1 MSVTP
6 VTRKPYK
13 LMDRTR
19 TIKKGVT
26 ASSLDELLG
35 LARQKLGYK
44 PKQDVYLVLEED
56 GTEIDE
62 NDYFQ
67 TLPENTTL
75 MLLFTED
82 RWSPFATI
90 DQTDSAAASRN
101 RLVEILCR
109 LEKDPGTIALLDGS
123 DLELLAEMDMKET
136 MTRFPRFNNAFLKQL
151 QEASD
156 RHLLEKN
163 GIRDTLGLLNI
174 YHRSQFG
181 ANTSNIEPLQPQQLQ
196 APAAPIAPPSG
207 RRNINA
213 SPRKRRKG
221 DDEDEDTIG

>member
-1 MSVTP
+1 MSETI
-6 VTRKPYK
+6 TRKPYK

-26 ASSLDELLG
+26 ASCLEELIGLG
-35 LARQKLGYK
+35 RQKLGYK

-136 MTRFPRFNNAFLKQL
+136 MTRFPRFNTAFLSQL

-174 YHRSQFG
+174 YHRAQFG
-181 ANTSNIEPLQPQQLQ
+181 ANTANIDLLQPQQLQ
-196 APAAPIAPPSG
+196 APAAPIAPASC
-207 RRNINA
+207 RRTLNA